1 MTNTARPVITGDAAE
16 AHVRSLWNDSLIWV
30 GANWLQI
37 LIAAMLSLLAA
48 TVLVGYGFRDGINL
62 YRSPSQLAEAPPE
75 PTEYFQLGGLVKEG
89 SMTPLDGVRF
99 GFVITDGL
107 TEIPVSYIGND
118 PRPDLFKE
126 GDGTIAKGWYR
137 NARFESDSLLAKH
150 DETYMPKEVIDTLK
164 ETGVYKDP
172 NV

>member
-1 MTNTARPVITGDAAE
+1 MKSLKKARRI
-16 AHVRSLWNDSLIWV
+16 
-30 GANWLQI
+30 QI
-37 LIAAMLSLLAA
+37 LIAAALSLLVA
-48 TVLVGYGFRDGINL
+48 TALVGYGFRDGINL
-62 YRSPSQLAEAPPE
+62 YRSPSQLAEAAPE

-89 SMTPLDGVRF
+89 SMSALDGVRF
-99 GFVITDGL
+99 DFIITDGV
-107 TEIPVSYIGND
+107 EEVPVSYIGND
-118 PRPDLFKE
+118 PRPDLFNE

-137 NARFESDSLLAKH
+137 NGRFEADSLLAKH